1 MPLRDPYQSKRFS
14 VGSLEG
20 GLHKWGMVLLSIYL
34 LAGLFYTSTLPSSTH
49 FSDAAEYLK
58 LSDNLV
64 HGPGYSMDGVTLTAS
79 RPPGYAFFLS
89 GIRVLGGG
97 IYSFRVVQFL
107 MLAATIILVY
117 RLCSVGRMFGGLLVV
132 TTLVIC
138 YPILFYISGTIYPQ
152 TLASFLF
159 VLALTFTLADSRGL
173 PHNLVAGF
181 FYGALIL
188 VVPPFL
194 FTMVVTL
201 LVAQVLKLIRWRD
214 IALIL
219 LAASLIVG
227 AWTLRNANCFHRFVP
242 IASNSGLNFLVGNNE
257 NAVVYEGAAA
267 VSMEPY
273 YGVASTHHW
282 NEFEED
288 HYYWGVALSYLQE
301 HPWQAFLHYLVK
313 TLNFFNVVNAYDP
326 GNVQQ
331 FSPWKQIVL
340 AASYSLLLGLL
351 AWRLFEIKRFPL
363 GTIEKLFLIVYVLSA
378 FTSAIFLTRIRLRL
392 PYDYL
397 LIAVI
402 ALHLSRRLEMWL
414 SADRS

>member
-1 MPLRDPYQSKRFS
+1 MPLRDQYKSKSPSARPIAG
-14 VGSLEG
+14 VLER
-20 GLHKWGMVLLSIYL
+20 WGIVLLAVYL
-34 LAGLFYTSTLPSSTH
+34 FAGLLYSFSLPPDTH
-49 FSDAAEYLK
+49 ISDAEEYLR
-58 LSDNLV
+58 LSANLV
-64 HGPGYSMDGVTLTAS
+64 HGPGYSMDGVNLTAS

-89 GIRVLGGG
+89 GIRRLGGD
-97 IYSFRVVQFL
+97 IYSFRVVQFFL
-107 MLAATIILVY
+107 LAASIVLVY
-117 RLCSVGRMFGGLLVV
+117 QLCADGKMFGGLLIV
-132 TTLVIC
+132 TALVIC

-152 TLASFLF
+152 TLAGFLF
-159 VLALTFTLADSRGL
+159 LLSLTFTLADSRGL
-173 PHNLVAGF
+173 AHNLVAGF
-181 FYGALIL
+181 FYGTLIL
-188 VVPPFL
+188 AVPPFL
-194 FTMVVTL
+194 FTMVVVL
-201 LVAQVLKLIRWRD
+201 AVARCLKLIRWRD

-219 LAASLIVG
+219 LAASLVIG
-227 AWTLRNANCFHRFVP
+227 AWTLRNALCFHRFVP
-242 IASNSGLNFLVGNNE
+242 IASNSGLNFLVGNNGK
-257 NAVVYEGAAA
+257 AVVYEGAAA

-282 NEFEED
+282 DEFEED

-363 GTIEKLFLIVYVLSA
+363 GTREKLFLIVYVLSA